1 MTQPAPPKRFDEDDL
16 DDGLDE
22 AWEDATDEQPLL
34 PERKRIRW
42 LSWKSVALLAIL
54 TGLIGFYA
62 GVREEKS
69 SAAGTS
75 STAVASATGSSTR
88 GFAGFA
94 GRGAAGKSATKSGGK
109 SGSFPG
115 FGSAGGPPSG
125 AAAAGNGSFGGGTS
139 GTIVSVS
146 GDTLYVKES
155 SGNTVKV
162 KLLATTTL
170 TKSVDVGTRSLH
182 PGDTVSIQ
190 GDAGSHGTVTA
201 TSVSD
206 SGDSST
212 STSSTSSALSSGT
225 G

>member
-1 MTQPAPPKRFDEDDL
+1 MTQRKSTPMSQPVPTQSFHE
-16 DDGLDE
+16 DGLDE

-75 STAVASATGSSTR
+75 STTVASPTGSSTR

-115 FGSAGGPPSG
+115 LGSASGPPSG
-125 AAAAGNGSFGGGTS
+125 AAAAGGGSFAGATA

-170 TKSVDVGTRSLH
+170 SKAVDVSTKSLH

-190 GDAGSHGTVTA
+190 GDAGSRGTVTA

-206 SGDSST
+206 SGDSS
-212 STSSTSSALSSGT
+212 SASGV

>member
-1 MTQPAPPKRFDEDDL
+1 MSQAAPTQSFHE
-16 DDGLDE
+16 DGLDQ

-75 STAVASATGSSTR
+75 STAVASATGSRATR
-88 GFAGFA
+88 
-94 GRGAAGKSATKSGGK
+94 
-109 SGSFPG
+109 SFPG
-115 FGSAGGPPSG
+115 FGSAGGPPKG
-125 AAAAGNGSFGGGTS
+125 AAAGGGGSFGGGTS

-162 KLLATTTL
+162 KLLATTTV
-170 TKSVDVGTRSLH
+170 TKSVDVGTKSLH

-190 GDAGSHGTVTA
+190 GDAGSRGTVTA

-206 SGDSST
+206 SGDSS
-212 STSSTSSALSSGT
+212 SASGV